1 MSALGMLAAFA
12 GLVLVVCVYL
22 IGAAFFGLHKDA
34 DPGS

>member
-1 MSALGMLAAFA
+1 MLAVFA

-22 IGAAFFGLHKDA
+22 IGASFFGLSKDA